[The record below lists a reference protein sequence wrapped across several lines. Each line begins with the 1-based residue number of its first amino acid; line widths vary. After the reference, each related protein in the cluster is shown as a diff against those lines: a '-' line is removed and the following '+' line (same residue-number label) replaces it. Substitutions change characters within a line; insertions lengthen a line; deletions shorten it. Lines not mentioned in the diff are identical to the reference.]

1 MAYRKQPQPY
11 LFGIGT
17 LAEPEQYF
25 LVIDCI
31 IIGEVKVEQL
41 PLILLA
47 AYFVFN
53 ICYVKGCSNMFSFLE
68 VLLCKSSLD
77 KATASVNHF
86 ITSLHMQR

>member
-1 MAYRKQPQPY
+1 MAYRKQPQPH

-68 VLLCKSSLD
+68 VFLCKSSC
-77 KATASVNHF
+77 
-86 ITSLHMQR
+86 